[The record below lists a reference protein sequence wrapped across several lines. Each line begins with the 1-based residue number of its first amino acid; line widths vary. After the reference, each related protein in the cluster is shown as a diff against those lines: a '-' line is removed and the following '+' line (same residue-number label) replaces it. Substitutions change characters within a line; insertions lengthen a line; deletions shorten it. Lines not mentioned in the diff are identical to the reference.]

1 MSVGDGRR
9 QPSVKWGG
17 VIFGVLVVLVVLVI
31 IGLIVGEPEP
41 EATTAGGAM
50 STPTVE
56 AAPTPTVETAAEAAA
71 FTAPLPTA
79 LSWREFTPAQISWI
93 DEWMDKY
100 INVEYAGAFSYAD
113 DAEMRYNMCTAMVGN
128 DWDWDRFVQSG
139 ESLRLQGE
147 FTSEDWL
154 LMRDLASYLMYL
166 VQQPNMDAYYES
178 RRAGETTIPP
188 MPTMWKAYCAHNL
201 FKP

>member
-1 MSVGDGRR
+1 MDEY
-9 QPSVKWGG
+9 
-17 VIFGVLVVLVVLVI
+17 ID
-31 IGLIVGEPEP
+31 
-41 EATTAGGAM
+41 
-50 STPTVE
+50 
-56 AAPTPTVETAAEAAA
+56 
-71 FTAPLPTA
+71 
-79 LSWREFTPAQISWI
+79 REH
-93 DEWMDKY
+93 
-100 INVEYAGAFSYAD
+100 AGAVLWTT
-113 DAEMRYNMCTAMVGN
+113 DAEIRYNLCGALERLTF
-128 DWDWDRFVQSG
+128 DWDLFVQSG

-147 FTSEDWL
+147 FASEDWL